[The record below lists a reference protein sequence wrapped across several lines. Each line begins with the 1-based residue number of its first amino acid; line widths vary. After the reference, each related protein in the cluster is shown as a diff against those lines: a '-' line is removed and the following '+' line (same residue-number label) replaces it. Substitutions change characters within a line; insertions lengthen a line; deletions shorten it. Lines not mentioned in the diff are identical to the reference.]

1 MKSIVPGSAEGAS
14 EAPEGENPAQRE
26 EFTSDNWV
34 LDERAMRNGLH
45 VMTAMLLAV
54 AVGGS
59 FNMDFTTASFN
70 LLLCTIFAVF
80 YFVGFD
86 QVDHWND
93 FRRQLWVFVL
103 TGVWVMELI
112 VAPVGIY
119 LIFSLY
125 FVLLRAMPDIRGA
138 VSVVFVTLIA
148 IVMQMPG
155 GITLG
160 GVMGPAVSAAVTLA
174 MHYALQTL
182 TRLNRERE
190 EAVRELIATRNE
202 LAASQHAQ
210 GVAAER
216 QRLAHE
222 IHDTVAQG
230 LSSIQMLL
238 HVAESDL
245 QSGDTDKVSRRME
258 TARSTASDSL
268 AEARAMIAALQP
280 PALAETSL
288 SGALERMAEPFAKGS
303 DIDIAVEVDGD
314 GHQLPMKVEATLLRI
329 AQGAVGNVAKHSGAT
344 RCRVTVT
351 YADDEVRLD
360 VVDNGRGFDPEEV
373 EGQPAGLGHVGL
385 EAMRKRALE
394 LGGELIIESQP
405 GGPTAV
411 TAALPLNLAEEPVE
425 DPTA

>member
-1 MKSIVPGSAEGAS
+1 MNSIVQSGSGTPADNDQEDM
-14 EAPEGENPAQRE
+14 APDP
-26 EFTSDNWV
+26 WV
-34 LDERAMRNGLH
+34 LDEGAMRNGIH
-45 VMTAMLLAV
+45 VMTGLLLAV

-59 FNMDFTTASFN
+59 FSMEFNTAALN

-80 YFVGFD
+80 YFVGFES
-86 QVDHWND
+86 VSHWSD
-93 FRRQLWVFVL
+93 FRRQVWVFVL
-103 TGVWVMELI
+103 TGVWILELI

-119 LIFSLY
+119 LIFAVY
-125 FVLLRAMPDIRGA
+125 FVLLRAMPDIRGV

-148 IVMQMPG
+148 IVMQIPSG
-155 GITLG
+155 LTLG
-160 GVMGPAVSAAVTLA
+160 GAMGPAVSAAVTLA
-174 MHYALQTL
+174 MYYAVLML

-210 GVAAER
+210 GASAER

-238 HVAESDL
+238 HVAEADL
-245 QSGDTDKVSRRME
+245 RDGNPDKAIERMD
-258 TARSTASDSL
+258 TARTTASESL

-280 PALAETSL
+280 AALAETSL
-288 SGALERMAEPFAKGS
+288 TGALERMVEPFAQAGGL
-303 DIDIAVEVDGD
+303 DISVEVDGE
-314 GHQLPMKVEATLLRI
+314 GHQLPMKTEATLLRI

-351 YADDEVRLD
+351 YAPGEVRLD

-373 EGQPAGLGHVGL
+373 ESQPAGLGHVGL
-385 EAMRKRALE
+385 EAMRSRAAE
-394 LGGELIIESQP
+394 QGGELIIESQP

-411 TAALPLNLAEEPVE
+411 TVALPVYGDDL
-425 DPTA
+425 